1 MGEGSATS
9 ARRRSLAHRRAPRVR
24 GEEILS
30 CQLARRDGL
39 ARLGCDDQG
48 TMGLR
53 TGSSTAEGGTRA
65 RPLRG
70 KVLSRPSSSRAYDNA
85 PIRIPPTSPP
95 PKSET
100 EKKESTGRRLNPRY
114 QPSATPSSISSF
126 DQALGG
132 VRTAKSGSA
141 GKSSVSKSAKVVL
154 GRGLIKA
161 QP

>member
-1 MGEGSATS
+1 AS
-9 ARRRSLAHRRAPRVR
+9 ARRRSLAHRRAPRLR

-70 KVLSRPSSSRAYDNA
+70 KVLARPSSSRADDNDR
-85 PIRIPPTSPP
+85 IRIPPTSPP
-95 PKSET
+95 HKSET
-100 EKKESTGRRLNPRY
+100 GKKKQTGRRLNPRY

-141 GKSSVSKSAKVVL
+141 RKTSGSRSS
-154 GRGLIKA
+154 KA
-161 QP
+161 RV